1 MTELAKTRDRVPQS
15 WRDLWNARYLTY
27 QLIRR
32 DVRVRYK
39 QAVIGIGWAIL
50 MPIFIVLSGLMV
62 RTIISYLSGAPNDV
76 SDTAGLVVKSLPWA
90 FFTGS
95 LGAATNSISGSY
107 SLVSKVYFPRRVL
120 PLASIAAAGFDTMIG
135 SAAVLVA
142 LPFMGVTPS
151 WTVLWVPLLVMVLIL
166 FTLACGLLVSC
177 GNVFFRDVKYLVQVI
192 LTFGIFFTPVF
203 FEPEM
208 LGRYAEWAM
217 LNPLAPIL
225 EGLRI
230 AVVEGHDLSRTLVLD
245 GGAGTVVWRPAYLV
259 YSAVWA
265 VGGLFLSGI
274 IFRRGEYMMAEYV

>member
-1 MTELAKTRDRVPQS
+1 VQLQTHGAQPEF

-39 QAVIGIGWAIL
+39 QAVIGIGWAVL

-62 RTIISYLSGAPNDV
+62 RTIVSYLSGAPENL

-90 FFTGS
+90 FFTGG

-107 SLVSKVYFPRRVL
+107 SLVSKVYFPREVL
-120 PLASIAAAGFDTMIG
+120 PLASITAVGVDTVIG
-135 SAAVLVA
+135 SCAVVIA
-142 LPFMGVTPS
+142 LPFMGVSPS
-151 WTVLWVPLLVMVLIL
+151 WALLWLPLLIILLIL
-166 FTLACGLLVSC
+166 FTLACGLLFSC

-208 LGRYAEWAM
+208 LGERGQWAM
-217 LNPLAPIL
+217 LNPVAPIL
-225 EGLRI
+225 EGVRLC
-230 AVVEGHDLSRTLVLD
+230 VVEGHDLSKTLTLD
-245 GGAGTVVWRPAYLV
+245 GGAGLVVWKPLYLV

-265 VGGLFLSGI
+265 VGGLFLSGT
-274 IFRRGEYMMAEYV
+274 IFRRAEHVMAEYV